1 MANFTEGNKT
11 NFSEENKSCTICMC
25 QYELDDQYMILPC
38 LHRFHNECIKEWFAR
53 RNTCPNCKDRVM
65 DHFEEEGSG
74 ILNSSCRLSMT
85 GNGINIADHRL
96 MQRNEEHNFV
106 LEEEKSE
113 DADNNFG

>member
-1 MANFTEGNKT
+1 
-11 NFSEENKSCTICMC
+11 
-25 QYELDDQYMILPC
+25 
-38 LHRFHNECIKEWFAR
+38 
-53 RNTCPNCKDRVM
+53 M

-96 MQRNEEHNFV
+96 MHRNEEHNFV